1 MVFGL
6 LLFVFFFFLKKL
18 MPSRIPD
25 LLDLYSKV
33 IALGADGTYRYYASF
48 NCYRIKDMCIYL
60 REHENVL

>member
-1 MVFGL
+1 
-6 LLFVFFFFLKKL
+6 